1 MKFDIATAGQFMQ
14 TVQGEI
20 QQISGTIRDK
30 GFKRFHRAALIAGVA
45 VLASYRLLYVPPAT
59 KLDGL
64 QQRIDK
70 ARSMSQIAASYREV
84 RAQLKS
90 IYAQLPAPADKDHFL
105 VDAVVESL
113 KAEGLTSESI
123 RPPEENLEA
132 NMTSQRLQISLDLR
146 FPDLVGWLA
155 RIEASR
161 PLLHVYS
168 LNVNKSRRLGYC
180 TAQVGIGTLIPTVDL
195 TR

>member
-1 MKFDIATAGQFMQ
+1 MKIDIATAGYFMQ
-14 TVQGEI
+14 AVQTEL
-20 QQISGTIRDK
+20 QQVSATIRDK
-30 GFKRFHRAALIAGVA
+30 GFKRFQRGAIIAGIV
-45 VLASYRLLYVPPAT
+45 VLSSYRLLYLPPAT

-64 QQRIDK
+64 QQHIDK
-70 ARSMSQIAASYREV
+70 AKSMSQVSASYREV
-84 RAQLKS
+84 RSQLRS
-90 IYAQLPAPADKDHFL
+90 VYAILPAPADKDHFL

-113 KAEGLTSESI
+113 KAEGLTSDSI
-123 RPPEENLEA
+123 RPPEETAEA

-155 RIEASR
+155 RIEASK

-168 LNVNKSRRLGYC
+168 LNINKSRRLGYC
-180 TAQVGIGTLIPTVDL
+180 SAQIGVGTLIPTVDL